1 MFSSDAG
8 QLENAYALLKH
19 LNAQDW
25 VSMRALLADGF
36 KHQYL
41 PSTINPPD
49 GKDERGPD
57 EFIAAVKFYMDNLFN
72 KITYGPPLDV
82 IQGADKV
89 VFHMK
94 SAGSSK
100 SGKPYNNE
108 YMITF
113 HFVGDRIARLNEFV
127 DSKYSATFFAGLRDE
142 ASDSKASA

>member
-1 MFSSDAG
+1 MSSSNAK
-8 QLENAYALLKH
+8 QLENANAFLKH

-25 VSMRALLADGF
+25 VSLRALLADDF
-36 KHQYL
+36 KHQYM

-49 GKDERGPD
+49 GKEDRGPD
-57 EFIAAVKFYMDNLFN
+57 ELVATLRFYMENMFN

-82 IQGADKV
+82 IHGADKV
-89 VFHMK
+89 VFHLK

-113 HFVGDRIARLNEFV
+113 HFVGEKIVRLNEFV
-127 DSKYSATFFAGLRDE
+127 DSKYSAAFFAGLRDE
-142 ASDSKASA
+142 